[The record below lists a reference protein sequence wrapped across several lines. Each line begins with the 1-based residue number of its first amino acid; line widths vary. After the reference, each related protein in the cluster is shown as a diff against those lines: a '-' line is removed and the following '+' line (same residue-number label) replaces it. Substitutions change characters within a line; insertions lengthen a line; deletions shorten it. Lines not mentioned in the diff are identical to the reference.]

1 MLAESR
7 VPYRILYTVTK
18 RGKQLSRLRTCGL
31 FFALFASCIAES
43 AGATTAPLPPSF
55 SIVDVTLI
63 DGTGAPPRSGVTLRI
78 VGGRIESIASAHDAK
93 ARRGK
98 VIDGHGRYLLPGFF
112 DSNAHLTVYGQPARR
127 DTSSKYGDRNEEL
140 ALEVAQRSL
149 KAGVTT
155 LIDSYGVLPPSIV
168 VRDKINRGELVGS
181 RLLLAG
187 NILGWGGTFSL
198 TFSLTK
204 PSDLSVFEEKWND
217 LMAQDMGE
225 EIMDMTPDE
234 LRVAMNHYLDKGVDV
249 IKYGGTS
256 HFIHPSLIGFSPA
269 QQAVIVEEAHK
280 RGKPVQTHATSPEG
294 LRLAVEAGIDL
305 IQHPELHSRDL
316 PDALVK
322 EIVDKHMLCGMR
334 ANYFTGGAW
343 QRHVEHRTDAEARIA
358 KMEPAITGAEKARR
372 QEMLEDQVEIQRR
385 NALKLIA
392 AGCMI
397 TPATDSYLGD
407 APEFRRTTKTDEA
420 EPGIGTIRAIE
431 GFVEL
436 GMTPM
441 QAIVAATKN
450 GAASAFRSKDLGT
463 IETGKIADLVLLDA
477 DPLADIHNVEKV
489 NTVVAQGR
497 IVDLKSLPEHP
508 LFSPKP

>member
-1 MLAESR
+1 MRLS
-7 VPYRILYTVTK
+7 
-18 RGKQLSRLRTCGL
+18 GLSRLGAFSILVAAWVPGSTN
-31 FFALFASCIAES
+31 AAS
-43 AGATTAPLPPSF
+43 PPAF

-63 DGTGAPPRSGVTLRI
+63 DGTGAAPRPAITVQ
-78 VGGRIESIASAHDAK
+78 VAGGRIVSITNAGDAK
-93 ARRGK
+93 ARRGRI
-98 VIDGHGRYLLPGFF
+98 IDGRGRYLLPGFF
-112 DSNAHLTVYGQPARR
+112 DSNAHLTVYGQPSRR
-127 DTSSKYGDRNEEL
+127 DTSAKYGDRNEEL

-155 LIDSYGVLPPSIV
+155 LIDSYGVLPPSIT

-204 PSDLSVFEEKWND
+204 PSDLSFFEEQWND

-234 LRVAMNHYLDKGVDV
+234 LRVAMDHYLDKGVDV

-256 HFIHPSLIGFSPA
+256 HFMHPSLIGFSPA

-305 IQHPELHSRDL
+305 VQHPELHSRDL

-322 EIVDKHMLCGMR
+322 EIVDRHILCGMR
-334 ANYFTGGAW
+334 ANIYTGAAW
-343 QRHVEHRTDAEARIA
+343 QRHLEHRADASARIA
-358 KMEPAITGAEKARR
+358 KMGPAATGAEKQRR
-372 QEMLEDQVEIQRR
+372 LEMLEEQDDIQRR

-392 AGCMI
+392 AGCRI

-407 APEFRRTTKTDEA
+407 APEFRRVPKTDEA

-431 GFVEL
+431 GLVEL
-436 GMTPM
+436 GMAPM
-441 QAIVAATKN
+441 QAIVAATKS
-450 GAASAFRSKDLGT
+450 GAAAAFRSQDLGT
-463 IETGKIADLVLLDA
+463 IEQGKIADLVLLDA
-477 DPLADIHNVEKV
+477 DPLADIHNIEKV
-489 NTVVAQGR
+489 STVVAQGR
-497 IVDLKSLPEHP
+497 IVDLRSLPEHP

>member
-1 MLAESR
+1 MWKCGACFLLAAIW
-7 VPYRILYTVTK
+7 VAK
-18 RGKQLSRLRTCGL
+18 
-31 FFALFASCIAES
+31 S
-43 AGATTAPLPPSF
+43 AGATNAPSQPSLT
-55 SIVDVTLI
+55 IVDVTVI
-63 DGTGAPPRSGVTLRI
+63 DGTGAPPRPAMTVQVAAGRI
-78 VGGRIESIASAHDAK
+78 VSIQTTTAAK
-93 ARRGK
+93 APRGK
-98 VIDGHGRYLLPGFF
+98 VIDGRGRYLLPGFF
-112 DSNAHLTVYGQPARR
+112 DNNAHLTVYGQPSRR
-127 DTSSKYGDRNEEL
+127 DTSAKYGDRNEEL

-155 LIDSYGVLPPSIV
+155 LVDSYGVLPPSII
-168 VRDKINRGELVGS
+168 VRDKINRGELTGS

-187 NILGWGGTFSL
+187 NIIGWGGTFSL
-198 TFSLTK
+198 SFSLTK

-256 HFIHPSLIGFSPA
+256 HFMHPSLIGFSPA

-316 PDALVK
+316 PDALIK
-322 EIVDKHMLCGMR
+322 EIVDRHTMCGMR
-334 ANYFTGGAW
+334 ANIFTGAAW
-343 QRHVEHRTDAEARIA
+343 QRHLEHRADAERRIA
-358 KMEPAITGAEKARR
+358 KMPPAATGAEKARR
-372 QEMLEDQVEIQRR
+372 LELLDEQVDIQRR
-385 NALKLIA
+385 NALKLVA
-392 AGCMI
+392 AGCRI

-407 APEFRRTTKTDEA
+407 APEFRREPKTDEA

-431 GFVEL
+431 GLVEV

-441 QAIVAATKN
+441 EAIVAATKN
-450 GAASAFRSKDLGT
+450 GAAAAFRSQDLGT
-463 IETGKIADLVLLDA
+463 LEPGKIADLVLLDA
-477 DPLADIHNVEKV
+477 DPLTDIHNIEKV
-489 NTVVAQGR
+489 NAVVAQGKN
-497 IVDLKSLPEHP
+497 VDLKSLPEHP